1 MKIAII
7 SVTNQG
13 DHTAEKINKKIPCTI
28 FGRSIVKE
36 RGIKN
41 IVGKIFDEF
50 DAIIFMS
57 STGIAVRSIVGHVKS
72 KATDPAV
79 LVIDAS
85 SKYVI
90 SLLSGHLG
98 GANELT
104 VEISEII
111 QAQPIITTAT
121 DALGV
126 VAPDVI
132 ARDHNLAI
140 DSMKNCKDIA
150 ALIVEGKKI
159 LFIDEDEIIDTP
171 KGYVSISEIENINR
185 EITMKDKCYEDLLES
200 VQGAVIITNK
210 SECGGYNR
218 INLDNIPTVKLI
230 RKNIVLGIGC
240 RKDYD
245 SSYMSDNVKKSL
257 EKNNLHRQSVIEI
270 STVEIK
276 SKEKAIL
283 DLAEE
288 YNCKL
293 KIYTIEEISKVEHL
307 FDGSDFVKRTIG
319 VKAVSDPCVHLS
331 GGEILQYKTKM
342 NGMTLTIGRKN

>member
-13 DHTAEKINKKIPCTI
+13 DYTAEKINKKIPCTI

-41 IVGKIFDEF
+41 IVRSIFDEF

-57 STGIAVRSIVGHVKS
+57 STGIAVRSIVEHVKS

-126 VAPDVI
+126 IAPDLI
-132 ARDHNLAI
+132 AKEYNLAI

-159 LFIDEDEIIDTP
+159 LFIDEDETIDTP
-171 KGYVSISEIENINR
+171 KGYVSMSEIENINR
-185 EITMKDKCYEDLLES
+185 DSTIKGKCYKDSLES
-200 VQGAVIITNK
+200 VQGAVIVTNK
-210 SECGGYNR
+210 SEVGKCNKIG
-218 INLDNIPTVKLI
+218 LDNIPTLKLI

-245 SSYMSDNVKKSL
+245 SSCMSENVKKAL
-257 EKNNLHRQSVIEI
+257 EGNNLHRQSVIEI

-283 DLAEE
+283 DLAGE

-293 KIYTIEEISKVEHL
+293 KIYTTEEIAKVEHL
-307 FDGSDFVKRTIG
+307 FEGSDFVKKTIG

-331 GGEILQYKTKM
+331 GGEILQHKTKI
-342 NGMTLTIGRKN
+342 NGMTLTIGIRN

>member
-13 DHTAEKINKKIPCTI
+13 DYIAEKINEKISCTI
-28 FGRSIVKE
+28 FNRNMVKE

-41 IVGKIFDEF
+41 IVGNIFDKF

-57 STGIAVRSIVGHVKS
+57 STGIAVRSIAMHVKS

-90 SLLSGHLG
+90 SLLSGHIG

-104 VEISEII
+104 SEISDII

-132 ARDHNLAI
+132 ARDHKLI
-140 DSMKNCKDIA
+140 IESMKDCKDIA

-159 LFIDEDEIIDTP
+159 LFIDEDEIIEVP
-171 KGYVSISEIENINR
+171 KGYVSISEMENINKD
-185 EITMKDKCYEDLLES
+185 ITMKDEHYKSLLEV
-200 VQGAVIITNK
+200 VQGVVIVTNK
-210 SECGGYNR
+210 SEVSKCNKIDLGS
-218 INLDNIPTVKLI
+218 IPTLKLI
-230 RKNIVLGIGC
+230 RKNIILGIGC

-245 SSYMSDNVKKSL
+245 SITMSENVRNVLK
-257 EKNNLHRQSVIEI
+257 ENNLHKDSVMEI

-276 SKEKAIL
+276 SREKAIL
-283 DLAEE
+283 DLVGE
-288 YNCKL
+288 YKCEF
-293 KIYTIEEISKVEHL
+293 KIHTIEEISKVEEL
-307 FDGSDFVKRTIG
+307 FEGSDFVKKTIG

-331 GGEILQYKTKM
+331 GGEIFQYKTKL